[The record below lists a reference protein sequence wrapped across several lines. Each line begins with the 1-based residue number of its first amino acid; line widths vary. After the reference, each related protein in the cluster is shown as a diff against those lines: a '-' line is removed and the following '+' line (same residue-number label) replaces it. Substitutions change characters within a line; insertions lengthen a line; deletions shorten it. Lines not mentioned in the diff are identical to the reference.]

1 MFLFHNRPF
10 CTHFPLFILH
20 FTAKTDE
27 SDGIPHAPVCP
38 KKSSPGDRIQE
49 FRPNSTL
56 KQTRCLVKIFEGSR
70 PPLQTFE
77 RLGTGNPDWSVQYS
91 FHLLCSPARKM
102 QTHTVKK
109 ALRSRKSADETFPK
123 RKRDFEQSRSD
134 IFLYLCT
141 QNGIAEPEGFHGHPH
156 STAPR
161 LHVLPSNPMEQ
172 PQQPATSPPHLFIE
186 HPNYTD
192 NT

>member
-1 MFLFHNRPF
+1 MHTFSAIY
-10 CTHFPLFILH
+10 FIFYRKNLRIRR
-20 FTAKTDE
+20 E
-27 SDGIPHAPVCP
+27 STLISSP
-38 KKSSPGDRIQE
+38 KKSSLGGRIQK

-134 IFLYLCT
+134 IVLDLCT
-141 QNGIAEPEGFHGHPH
+141 QNGSAEPEGFHGHPH

-186 HPNYTD
+186 HPYYTD

>member
-1 MFLFHNRPF
+1 MHTFSAIY
-10 CTHFPLFILH
+10 FIFYRKNLRIRR
-20 FTAKTDE
+20 E
-27 SDGIPHAPVCP
+27 STLISSP
-38 KKSSPGDRIQE
+38 KKSSLGGRIQK

-134 IFLYLCT
+134 IFLYLCS
-141 QNGIAEPEGFHGHPH
+141 QNGIEEPEGYHGQPH

-161 LHVLPSNPMEQ
+161 LPARPANQPMGQ
-172 PQQPATSPPHLFIE
+172 QQQPATSPPYLFIE
-186 HPNYTD
+186 HPYNTD